1 MIKTMIALAKMQ
13 FRQYNIYKSNF
24 YLFTL
29 NRIVEVIV
37 YIFVWQAIYNQTGN
51 AGGFTISQMI
61 TYYILVVSFS
71 SIALWG
77 INENMAHS
85 IRNGQINKELLNPI
99 SYFKYYFGVNLGEL
113 VFAVVVGI
121 ATFIICSLFWKLTL
135 PTSLINFIL
144 CIFVMILGVPI
155 TFFIQMIVGT
165 VGFYTN
171 SIWGMQIL
179 RKATIQIFSGI
190 IAPITLFPLWFQ
202 ELSKW
207 LPFKELIYTPVNIW
221 LGNITINDIF
231 FIIIKQIIWGII
243 LYFIARAFFNHA
255 VKNIT
260 INDKKIDTE
269 KEYSILLTDTTK
281 SILKKINPK
290 CAIEQIGDTTLSSAW
305 IAAISNGQQPSAPE
319 DYIEV
324 EK

>member
-13 FRQYNIYKSNF
+13 FKQYNIYKSNF

-61 TYYILVVSFS
+61 TYYILVISFS

-77 INENMAHS
+77 VNEYMAHS

-99 SYFKYYFGVNLGEL
+99 SYFKYYFGINLGEL
-113 VFAVVVGI
+113 SFAIVIGI
-121 ATFIICSLFWKLTL
+121 STFIICSFFWKLTL
-135 PTSLINFIL
+135 PTNFINFIL
-144 CIFVMILGVPI
+144 CIFVILLGIPI

-179 RKATIQIFSGI
+179 KKATIQVFSGI

-207 LPFKELIYTPVNIW
+207 LPFKELIYTPINIW
-221 LGNITINDIF
+221 LGNITINEIF
-231 FIIIKQIIWGII
+231 FIIIKQIIWGFI
-243 LYFIARAFFNHA
+243 LYFIAKKFFNHA

-260 INDKKIDTE
+260 IN
-269 KEYSILLTDTTK
+269 
-281 SILKKINPK
+281 
-290 CAIEQIGDTTLSSAW
+290 G
-305 IAAISNGQQPSAPE
+305 G
-319 DYIEV
+319 
-324 EK
+324 

>member
-13 FRQYNIYKSNF
+13 FKQYNIYKSNF

-61 TYYILVVSFS
+61 TYYILVISFS

-77 INENMAHS
+77 VNEYMAHS

-99 SYFKYYFGVNLGEL
+99 SYFKYYFGINLGEL
-113 VFAVVVGI
+113 SFAIVIGI
-121 ATFIICSLFWKLTL
+121 STFIICSFFWKLTL
-135 PTSLINFIL
+135 PTNFINFIL
-144 CIFVMILGVPI
+144 CIFVILLGIPI

-179 RKATIQIFSGI
+179 KKATIQVFSGI

-207 LPFKELIYTPVNIW
+207 LPFKELIYTPINIW
-221 LGNITINDIF
+221 LGNIIINEIF
-231 FIIIKQIIWGII
+231 FIIIKQIIWGFI
-243 LYFIARAFFNHA
+243 LYFIAKKFFNHA

-260 INDKKIDTE
+260 IN
-269 KEYSILLTDTTK
+269 
-281 SILKKINPK
+281 
-290 CAIEQIGDTTLSSAW
+290 G
-305 IAAISNGQQPSAPE
+305 G
-319 DYIEV
+319 
-324 EK
+324 

>member
-1 MIKTMIALAKMQ
+1 MLKTMMALAKMQ
-13 FRQYNIYKSNF
+13 FKQYNIYKSNL

-51 AGGFTISQMI
+51 AGGFTISQMV
-61 TYYILVVSFS
+61 TYYILVISFS

-77 INENMAHS
+77 INEDMAHS

-113 VFAVVVGI
+113 AFATVIGI
-121 ATFIICSLFWKLTL
+121 ATFSICSFFGELAL
-135 PTSLINFIL
+135 PTNLMNCDL
-144 CIFVMILGVPI
+144 CIYDMLLGIPI

-179 RKATIQIFSGI
+179 RKATIKIFSGI

-221 LGNITINDIF
+221 LGNITINEIC
-231 FIIIKQIIWGII
+231 FIIIKQIIWGFI
-243 LYFIARAFFNHA
+243 LYFIAKEFFNHA

-260 INDKKIDTE
+260 IN
-269 KEYSILLTDTTK
+269 
-281 SILKKINPK
+281 
-290 CAIEQIGDTTLSSAW
+290 G
-305 IAAISNGQQPSAPE
+305 G
-319 DYIEV
+319 
-324 EK
+324 

>member
-13 FRQYNIYKSNF
+13 FKQYNIYKSNF

-29 NRIVEVIV
+29 NRIVEVVV
-37 YIFVWQAIYNQTGN
+37 YIFVWQAIYNQTGD

-61 TYYILVVSFS
+61 TYYILVTSFRT
-71 SIALWG
+71 IALWG
-77 INENMAHS
+77 INKEMAHS

-113 VFAVVVGI
+113 AFATVIGI

-135 PTSLINFIL
+135 STSIINLVL
-144 CIFVMILGVPI
+144 CVFVMLLGVPI

-221 LGNITINDIF
+221 LGNIAINEIF
-231 FIIIKQIIWGII
+231 FIIIKQIVWGII
-243 LYFIARAFFNHA
+243 LYFIAKTFFNHA

-260 INDKKIDTE
+260 V
-269 KEYSILLTDTTK
+269 
-281 SILKKINPK
+281 
-290 CAIEQIGDTTLSSAW
+290 
-305 IAAISNGQQPSAPE
+305 NGG
-319 DYIEV
+319 
-324 EK
+324 